1 VEGAPAEAAY
11 GSDVLDLLRGLSDQL
26 GRDGGRSA
34 LGVLETHLARRDDA
48 DRIAARLQA
57 GTTFLQEA
65 VPALGLAA
73 ALVLV
78 GQDVARGGTDPLLLA
93 AAALGVLGAFEA
105 VGGWARRGL
114 PPTESAR
121 RPAGSEPSATRAR
134 QSWNPRPLPP
144 PTGAALVFAGVS
156 LWYPDS
162 TRPALVGFDLCVRVG
177 EKVAFTGRSG
187 RNRHTRVQPP
197 AE

>member
-1 VEGAPAEAAY
+1 VRLVAPALVA
-11 GSDVLDLLRGLSDQL
+11 LL
-26 GRDGGRSA
+26 
-34 LGVLETHLARRDDA
+34 
-48 DRIAARLQA
+48 A
-57 GTTFLQEA
+57 G
-65 VPALGLAA
+65 AA
-73 ALVLV
+73 A
-78 GQDVARGGTDPLLLA
+78 VALTAWCPCPWR
-93 AAALGVLGAFEA
+93 
-105 VGGWARRGL
+105 
-114 PPTESAR
+114 SSS
-121 RPAGSEPSATRAR
+121 SEPSATRAR